1 MLSCEYQPL
10 HLVCRECRF
19 ASDPTLA
26 LILIVKIFTFF
37 VTLYS
42 LLHVEHRIYFF
53 PMFKIK
59 TDTNTLQ
66 QTSKSEQTTQMDE
79 RGNNMASVQP
89 SARESGSES
98 LWCKSEQ
105 NWGKGEVQV
114 TVDEYV
120 EVFIFLLCHFI
131 TSSFATQDSKEK
143 TRCTAFFLDAN
154 AHVWKKERNSTR
166 NRILYTNLLFGW
178 IKPWSKNRSDV
189 KNGEGL
195 GGTEVY
201 HNQLNRQ
208 NDLDI

>member
-66 QTSKSEQTTQMDE
+66 QTSKSKLHKWMREGTIWPQFSRLQGNLGQRVCGAGASRTE
-79 RGNNMASVQP
+79 GRG
-89 SARESGSES
+89 R
-98 LWCKSEQ
+98 CKSQ
-105 NWGKGEVQV
+105 LMNMWRVLFSYSV
-114 TVDEYV
+114 T
-120 EVFIFLLCHFI
+120 LLQAHLLLR
-131 TSSFATQDSKEK
+131 TVKRRQDARHSSWMQMHTCG
-143 TRCTAFFLDAN
+143 R
-154 AHVWKKERNSTR
+154 KKETQPETGFCTQTFY
-166 NRILYTNLLFGW
+166 L
-178 IKPWSKNRSDV
+178 V
-189 KNGEGL
+189 E
-195 GGTEVY
+195 
-201 HNQLNRQ
+201 
-208 NDLDI
+208 